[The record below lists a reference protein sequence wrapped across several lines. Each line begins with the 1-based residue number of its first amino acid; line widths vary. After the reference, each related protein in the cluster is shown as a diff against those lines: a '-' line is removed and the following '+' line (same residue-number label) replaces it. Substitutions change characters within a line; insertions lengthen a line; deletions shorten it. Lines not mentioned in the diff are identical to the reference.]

1 MHAGFFDMLH
11 NARHMHGS
19 AVTKRVYITFNST
32 RQITVKQDRAIARD
46 HNRLFDIAF
55 QLSHIAHDFHR
66 PAAQHVRRTDH
77 QRKPEPLGNFN
88 RLFIRAGNAVL
99 GLL

>member
-11 NARHMHGS
+11 NARDMHGS
-19 AVTKRVYITFNST
+19 AVTKRIHITFNGA
-32 RQITVKQDRAIARD
+32 RQITVKQNRAIPRD
-46 HNRLFDIAF
+46 LNRIFDITF
-55 QLSHIAHDFHR
+55 QLTHIAHDFHR

-77 QRKPEPLGNFN
+77 QRKPQPLGNFN
-88 RLFIRAGNAVL
+88 RLFIRAGDAIL

>member
-1 MHAGFFDMLH
+1 MHAGFFDVLH
-11 NARHMHGS
+11 NARDMHCG
-19 AVTKRVYITFNST
+19 AVTKRIHITFNGA
-32 RQITVKQDRAIARD
+32 RQITVKQNRAIPRD
-46 HNRLFDIAF
+46 HNRLFDITF
-55 QLSHIAHDFHR
+55 QLTHIAHDFHR